1 MARDFVRRVLVVDD
15 DALLRSLL
23 SSTLSSYGFET
34 QTAEN
39 AITAHRQVKGFDP
52 DVLLVDIDLGE
63 GVNGLELVGAL
74 GRADSSRGYVILSNY
89 SESVRSVPEVPYI
102 SYLNKQDISDSQFLV
117 DQIEGV
123 LRGATSTIVPA
134 SDLKLTK
141 NQMDLLRMLSDGMSN
156 HQIAES
162 KKQSLRAV
170 EQLISRTYKALGLES
185 SSGRSRRVMAAQ
197 VYKQHLKV
205 NR

>member
-1 MARDFVRRVLVVDD
+1 MARDFVRRVLIVDD

-123 LRGATSTIVPA
+123 LRGATSTIVPSIRFEA
-134 SDLKLTK
+134 
-141 NQMDLLRMLSDGMSN
+141 NQKPDGSFAN
-156 HQIAES
+156 
-162 KKQSLRAV
+162 
-170 EQLISRTYKALGLES
+170 
-185 SSGRSRRVMAAQ
+185 AQ
-197 VYKQHLKV
+197 
-205 NR
+205 